1 MKTQTFL
8 LITTGLLL
16 LSGCKSKMQIVSLQ
30 CSNIPR
36 QDTLM
41 IAKDSTI
48 EVIFYFYGR
57 NGNAR
62 VAISNPGDKPVFIDK
77 KNSFIAANNRQIN
90 FWSDVSQ
97 VNGNLSL
104 NQYRTVLPRVNE
116 PFNGTISKTDRVDM
130 IPPHSMISIDP
141 QISLHYLRFDMSQF
155 KTHNDTVAASWT
167 DHKRTMIRSASFT
180 DQNSP
185 SSFRFFFTVSPTE
198 DFKAPKYY
206 DFTFWVSDIMEMDA
220 RQGTGAY
227 YAYDYDTGVYG
238 LIDKGEKAKYHP
250 YKKAW
255 RYYLMDTKN
264 N

>member
-8 LITTGLLL
+8 FILTGLLL
-16 LSGCKSKMQIVSLQ
+16 LSGCRSSMQIVSLQ
-30 CSNIPR
+30 CSNVPR
-36 QDTLM
+36 QDTVM
-41 IAKDSTI
+41 IAKDSTL
-48 EVIFYFYGR
+48 EMIFYFYGR
-57 NGNAR
+57 NGSAH
-62 VAISNPGDKPVFIDK
+62 VAISNSGGKPVFIDK
-77 KNSFIAANNRQIN
+77 KNSFIATDNRKIN
-90 FWSDVSQ
+90 FWNDVSQ

-104 NQYRTVLPRVNE
+104 NQYRSVFPRVNE

-130 IPPHSMISIDP
+130 IPPHSIMTIDP
-141 QISLHYLRFDMSQF
+141 QIALHYTKFNMSRF

-167 DHKRTMIRSASFT
+167 AHKRTVIRSTSFSSE
-180 DQNSP
+180 NSP
-185 SSFRFFFTVSPTE
+185 SSCRFFLTVSSTE

-206 DFTFWVSDIMEMDA
+206 DFTFWVSDIMEMDV

-238 LIDKGEKAKYHP
+238 LIDKGEKAKYHS

-264 N
+264 H